1 MSSLTRFRKK
11 LSIEIAENATP
22 EIDMDVVEI
31 LEETADAELDV
42 EPIIVIDEA
51 QSEEQVS
58 IEEHMINIDGM
69 MKQEL
74 DDYALYYGIEIDR
87 RQSRANMVTEFITK
101 LKEKN

>member
-1 MSSLTRFRKK
+1 MTSLTRFRKK
-11 LSIEIAENATP
+11 PNIEITEDTTP
-22 EIDMDVVEI
+22 EFDMDVVEI

-42 EPIIVIDEA
+42 EPIVVIDEA

-69 MKQEL
+69 MKREL
-74 DDYALYYGIEIDR
+74 DDYALDYGIELDLR
-87 RQSRANMVTEFITK
+87 KSRANMVNEFITK

>member
-11 LSIEIAENATP
+11 LNIEITENTTP

-31 LEETADAELDV
+31 LEETTDAE
-42 EPIIVIDEA
+42 PIVAIDEA

-74 DDYALYYGIEIDR
+74 DDYALDYGIEIDR

>member
-11 LSIEIAENATP
+11 PNIEITENTTP

-31 LEETADAELDV
+31 LEETTDAE
-42 EPIIVIDEA
+42 PIVAIDEA
-51 QSEEQVS
+51 QSEEQIS

-74 DDYALYYGIEIDR
+74 DDYAL
-87 RQSRANMVTEFITK
+87 
-101 LKEKN
+101 